1 MRIERKVTVLVLAL
15 AGLALA
21 APAVGQAEPVSQF
34 SFQVTR
40 IQSGG
45 RFTLLFHAQLFDTT
59 GAVPPAPT
67 TNYLRI
73 PKGATLRR
81 EFLNKRFFCDG
92 PALRTA
98 IDAMDFSGVPFTRRI
113 LNLKPFIADL
123 KKHARSARAK
133 KALAN
138 AQACDRGRI
147 GGGTARIDA
156 RNVSDK
162 LDRLI
167 DVTFA
172 TFFSRPTEK
181 GAVAGFAVLGA
192 ADEDQEI
199 VKRRT
204 FEVLTGVHAA
214 INANFV
220 NDPTPDGLYG
230 YRLDLPRGEVNGFR
244 VSIAQLDATTNG
256 LSLKKGECLKQNAK
270 GRCVKRQRRTL
281 FWFTIPPCPAS
292 GSFSFQQ
299 VYTYDDA
306 ALNSTRTVQ
315 FACPRFIP

>member
-1 MRIERKVTVLVLAL
+1 MRIERKVTLLVLAL

-21 APAVGQAEPVSQF
+21 APAVAQAEPVSQF
-34 SFQVTR
+34 SFQVTN
-40 IQSGG
+40 IKPGG
-45 RFTLLFHAQLFDTT
+45 RFTLLFHAQTFDTT
-59 GAVPPAPT
+59 GGVPPSPT
-67 TNYLRI
+67 SNYLRI

-81 EFLNKRFFCDG
+81 EFLNRRFYCNG
-92 PALRTA
+92 VLLRNS
-98 IDAMDFSGVPFTRRI
+98 IDRMDFSGVPFTKRI

-123 KKHARSARAK
+123 KRHGRSAAAK
-133 KALAN
+133 RALAN
-138 AQACDRGRI
+138 AQVCDRARI

-156 RNVSDK
+156 RGVSPK

-172 TFFSRPTEK
+172 TFFSRATVR

-214 INANFV
+214 LSANFV

-244 VSIAQLDATTNG
+244 VSIAELNATTNG
-256 LSLKKGECLKQNAK
+256 LTLKKGECLKRSAS
-270 GRCVKRQRRTL
+270 GRCRKRLRRTL
-281 FWFTIPPCPAS
+281 FWFNIPPCPPS
-292 GSFSFQQ
+292 GLFSFEEFFG
-299 VYTYDDA
+299 YDDP
-306 ALNSTRTVQ
+306 ALNTTKTVQ
-315 FACPRFIP
+315 LTCPRFIP

>member
-1 MRIERKVTVLVLAL
+1 MRIERTVKLLLLAL

-21 APAVGQAEPVSQF
+21 APAVAQAEPVNQF
-34 SFQVTR
+34 NFQVTN
-40 IQSGG
+40 IKPGG
-45 RFTLLFHAQLFDTT
+45 RFTLLFHAVTFDTT
-59 GAVPPAPT
+59 GGVPPTPT
-67 TNYLRI
+67 ANYLRI

-81 EFLNKRFFCDG
+81 EFLTKRWFCDG

-98 IDAMDFSGVPFTRRI
+98 IDTMDFSGVPFTRRI
-113 LNLKPFIADL
+113 LNLKPFIRTL
-123 KKHARSARAK
+123 QHTRGARAR

-147 GGGTARIDA
+147 GGGRARIDA
-156 RNVSDK
+156 RDVSPK

-214 INANFV
+214 LAANFV

-230 YRLDLPRGEVNGFR
+230 YRLDLPRGDVNGFR
-244 VSIAQLDATTNG
+244 VSIAELDATTSG
-256 LSLKKGECLKQNAK
+256 LSLVKGTCLKQNAR
-270 GRCVKRQRRTL
+270 GRCVKRQKRTL
-281 FWFTIPPCPAS
+281 FWFTIPPCPPS
-292 GSFSFQQ
+292 GLFSFQE
-299 VYTYDDA
+299 YFAYDPPTPVSV
-306 ALNSTRTVQ
+306 NTVQ
-315 FACPRFIP
+315 FACPSFIR